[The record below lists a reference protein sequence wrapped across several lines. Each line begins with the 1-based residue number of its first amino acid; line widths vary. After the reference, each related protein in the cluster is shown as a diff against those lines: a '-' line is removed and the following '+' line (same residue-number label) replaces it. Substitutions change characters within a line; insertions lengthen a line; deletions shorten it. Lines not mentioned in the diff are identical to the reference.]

1 MVVCLKKEN
10 DYKKRTKLGEKTC
23 KKHDRKVVIFIIYK
37 WFIQSNKKNTK
48 DPVDKWMKAIGG
60 SDNP

>member
-1 MVVCLKKEN
+1 MITKKEQN
-10 DYKKRTKLGEKTC
+10 LREKTC
-23 KKHDRKVVIFIIYK
+23 KKHDRKVVIFLIYK

-48 DPVDKWMKAIGG
+48 DPVDKWMKDIGG